1 MRDTVSGTDLRP
13 TFQPNPF
20 SIFGRDE
27 TQTDRQTYRQNDR
40 QTADLISQLTMGEIK
55 MITIK
60 IITEVSIAARA
71 SFTFYFI
78 FFLNVHFHYVAQ
90 ATVDKVLLLVAGV
103 CCEFVVIFAY

>member
-1 MRDTVSGTDLRP
+1 MVFQEAQIQPFLRIGSSIWRPLGIPPKMRDTVSGTDLRP

-78 FFLNVHFHYVAQ
+78 FFS
-90 ATVDKVLLLVAGV
+90 
-103 CCEFVVIFAY
+103 